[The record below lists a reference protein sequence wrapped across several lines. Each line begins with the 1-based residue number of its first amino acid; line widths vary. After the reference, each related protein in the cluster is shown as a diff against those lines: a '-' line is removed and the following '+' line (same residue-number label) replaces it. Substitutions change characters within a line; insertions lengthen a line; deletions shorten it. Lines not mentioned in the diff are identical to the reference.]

1 MIRELC
7 PPGYEGEKIPLY
19 YVVDTRTNEEINFP
33 EKKRIS
39 LYESAKRRANDE
51 NKRVGV
57 EVFVLREATPKEI
70 NTWQELLTLNEL
82 M

>member
-7 PPGYEGEKIPLY
+7 PPGYEGEKTPFY

-33 EKKRIS
+33 DKKRIS
-39 LYESAKRRANDE
+39 LYNSAKRIANDE
-51 NKRVGV
+51 NKRVGD
-57 EVFVLREATPKEI
+57 EVFVLREATPEEIECWKE
-70 NTWQELLTLNEL
+70 NLTLNDL